1 MYLFLYVKIEYM
13 KNYDAIVIGA
23 GHAGIESAL
32 SLSKRG
38 FKVAL
43 ITLNKNK
50 MASLPCNPSIGGP
63 AKGILTREID
73 ALGGVQGMLSDKTM
87 TQVKMLNLS
96 KGPAV
101 RAIRAQVDKVQ
112 YTIEVAK
119 LIEESSVEVIEDIAL
134 EILSEDNVITGVR
147 TRNHIV
153 SSKYVILTTGTYMD
167 SKIIVG
173 ESRLA
178 EGPEGSETTNELSA
192 SLKDMGFEMQRLKTG
207 TPPRVYAS
215 SIDFTKV
222 EKEIL
227 PLNTL
232 TFSNNSN
239 LKIKQQVESYLTY
252 TNEET
257 HKVVQDNLTKSVMF
271 SGAIVGTGP
280 RYCPSIE
287 DKIVRFSDKNRHQV
301 FYEYESADL
310 ELIYV
315 QGLSTAMPVDVQ
327 KKMLATLPGMKNA
340 KVQVWAYAIEYDA
353 INPSQLKP
361 SLESK
366 KIKGLFLAGQV
377 NGTSGYEEAAAQG
390 LLAGINVANDL
401 ENKEALVLRR
411 DQAYMGVLIDDL
423 VTKGTKEPY
432 RMLTS
437 RAEYRLLLR
446 NDNAD
451 IRLAKSALDNKMI
464 SKETYDKVIEKYDSI
479 DKFLEEIS
487 LKHVSSKSELAAKY
501 GITTGPSYLQVLTR
515 PEVDINDI
523 SDFKYIYEASVMSR
537 LKGYIKKQ
545 ETEAK
550 KLHKLENIKI
560 PVDIDYDVVHNLAT
574 EARMKFKEINPV
586 TMGQATRIAGVNPSD
601 IQMLMFYLEYKR
613 GKNED

>member
-1 MYLFLYVKIEYM
+1 M

-32 SLSKRG
+32 SISKRG
-38 FKVAL
+38 FSVAL
-43 ITLNKNK
+43 ITLDKNK

-87 TQVKMLNLS
+87 TQIKMLNLS

-101 RAIRAQVDKVQ
+101 RAIRAQVDKVE
-112 YTIEVAK
+112 YTKEVSK
-119 LIEESSVEVIEDIAL
+119 LIEESGIDVIEDIAL
-134 EILSEDNVITGVR
+134 EVLTEDNVVIGVR
-147 TRNHIV
+147 TREHTINSSYIV
-153 SSKYVILTTGTYMD
+153 ITTGTYMD
-167 SKIIVG
+167 SKIIIG
-173 ESRLA
+173 ETRLV

-192 SLKDMGFEMQRLKTG
+192 SLKKLGFAMQRLKTG

-215 SIDFTKV
+215 SIDFSEV

-227 PLNTL
+227 PVNTL

-239 LKIKQQVESYLTY
+239 LEIKHQVESYLTY

-257 HKVVQDNLTKSVMF
+257 HKIVQDNLTKSVMF
-271 SGAIVGTGP
+271 SGAVVGTGP

-315 QGLSTAMPVDVQ
+315 QGMSTAMPIDVQ
-327 KKMLATLPGMKNA
+327 EKMLATLPGMKNA
-340 KVQVWAYAIEYDA
+340 KVKVWAYAIEYDA

-366 KIKGLFLAGQV
+366 RVKGLFLAGQV

-390 LLAGINVANDL
+390 LIAGINISNELAG
-401 ENKEALVLRR
+401 KEPLILGR
-411 DQAYMGVLIDDL
+411 DQAYIGVLIDDL

-451 IRLAKSALDNKMI
+451 IRLAKDALDNEMI
-464 SKETYDKVIEKYDSI
+464 SEERYKEIIEKYDSI
-479 DKFLEEIS
+479 DKFIEEMS

-501 GITTGPSYLQVLTR
+501 DITTGPSYLQVLTR

-523 SDFKYIYEASVMSR
+523 SDFKYIYEASVMAR

-545 ETEAK
+545 ETQAK
-550 KLHKLENIKI
+550 KLRKLENIKI
-560 PVDIDYDVVHNLAT
+560 PSDIDYDVVNNLAT
-574 EARMKFKEINPV
+574 EARIKFKQIQPL
-586 TMGQATRIAGVNPSD
+586 TIGQATRIAGVNPAD

-613 GKNED
+613 VKNEN

>member
-1 MYLFLYVKIEYM
+1 MI
-13 KNYDAIVIGA
+13 NYDAIVIGA

-38 FKVAL
+38 FNVAL

-50 MASLPCNPSIGGP
+50 IASLPCNPSIGGP
-63 AKGILTREID
+63 AKGILTREIE
-73 ALGGVQGMLSDKTM
+73 ALGGVQGKLSDKTM
-87 TQVKMLNLS
+87 TQIKMLNLS

-112 YTIEVAK
+112 YTIEASN
-119 LIEESSVEVIEDIAL
+119 LIKKASIDVIEDIAL
-134 EILSEDNVITGVR
+134 EILIEEKKVVGVR
-147 TRNHIV
+147 TRNQVIR
-153 SSKYVILTTGTYMD
+153 SKYAILTTGTYMD
-167 SKIIVG
+167 SKIIIG

-192 SLKDMGFEMQRLKTG
+192 SLKKLGFKMQRLKTG
-207 TPPRVYAS
+207 TPPRVYAD
-215 SIDFTKV
+215 SINFSEVK
-222 EKEIL
+222 KEVL
-227 PLNTL
+227 PINFL

-239 LKIKQQVESYLTY
+239 LEIKDQIESYLTY
-252 TNEET
+252 TNDKT
-257 HKVVQDNLTKSVMF
+257 HQVVKDNLSKSIMY
-271 SGAIVGTGP
+271 SGAVVGTGP

-301 FYEYESADL
+301 FYEYESSDL
-310 ELIYV
+310 KLIYI
-315 QGLSTAMPVDVQ
+315 QGFSTAMPIDIQ

-340 KVQVWAYAIEYDA
+340 KVKKWAYAIEYDA

-366 KIKGLFLAGQV
+366 EVKGLFLAGQV

-390 LLAGINVANDL
+390 LMAGINVANDIEDKKPL
-401 ENKEALVLRR
+401 ILRR
-411 DQAYMGVLIDDL
+411 DQAYIGVLIDDL

-451 IRLAKSALDNKMI
+451 IRLAQSAIDNGMI
-464 SKETYDKVIEKYDSI
+464 SKEKYENIMQKYDSI
-479 DKFLEEIS
+479 DKFLVEIAS
-487 LKHVSSKSELAAKY
+487 KHVSSKSELAIKY
-501 GITTGPSYLQVLTR
+501 GLTNGPSYLQVLTR

-523 SDFKYIYEASVMSR
+523 SDFEYIYEASVMAR
-537 LKGYIKKQ
+537 LKGYISKQ

-550 KLHKLENIKI
+550 KLQKLENINI
-560 PVDIDYDVVHNLAT
+560 PTDIDYDVVNNLAT

-586 TMGQATRIAGVNPSD
+586 TIGQATRISGVNPSD
-601 IQMLMFYLEYKR
+601 IQMLMFYIEYKR
-613 GKNED
+613 VKNEN